1 MVDDDDDRI
10 VKTVDLPAP
19 VDRVWRA
26 LTDHNE
32 FGTWFRVR
40 LDGPFEVGRLVTGIV
55 TYAEYEGLAWHA
67 RVERMERE
75 RLFAFSW
82 HPFDVEPETDVSDE
96 PKTLVEFRLEPIQ
109 TGTRL
114 TITESGFSAIPDP
127 RRLEAL
133 RSNRK
138 GWEFQSRNITDQV
151 AG

>member
-1 MVDDDDDRI
+1 MANDDDDRI
-10 VKTVDLPAP
+10 VKTVDLSAP
-19 VDRVWRA
+19 VARVWKA

-40 LDGPFEVGRLVTGIV
+40 LNGPFEVGRLVTGIV
-55 TYAEYEGLAWHA
+55 TYPEYEGLAWHA
-67 RVERMERE
+67 LVERMEHE

-96 PKTLVEFRLEPIQ
+96 PRTLVEFRLEP
-109 TGTRL
+109 TPAGTRL

-133 RSNRK
+133 RSNRR
-138 GWEFQSRNITDQV
+138 GWEIQSRNIADHV
-151 AG
+151 AS